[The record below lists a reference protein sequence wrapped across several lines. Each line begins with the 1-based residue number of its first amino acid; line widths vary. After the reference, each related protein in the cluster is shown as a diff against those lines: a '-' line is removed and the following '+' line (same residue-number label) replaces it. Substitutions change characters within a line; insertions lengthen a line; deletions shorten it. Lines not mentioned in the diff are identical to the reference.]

1 MGARASVQAI
11 RDSAPAATLDEV
23 DRRII
28 NALQGGFPVCEHPY
42 AVAARNLG
50 LEEGELLA
58 RLRRLLDERVLTRFG
73 PLYNADRFGGSNVL
87 AAMSVPNPDFDR
99 IAQFVNQQPEIAHNY
114 RREHRLNMW
123 FVGAAE
129 SPEKVEAAFSYIEAI
144 TGYPV
149 YRFPKEQEYFVEL
162 RLKA

>member
-1 MGARASVQAI
+1 MSAVAI
-11 RDSAPAATLDEV
+11 ERPVRVETPMPVLDEV

-28 NALQGGFPVCEHPY
+28 NGLQGGFPVCEHPY

-50 LEEGELLA
+50 LEEGELLT
-58 RLRRLLDERVLTRFG
+58 RLKRMLDDKVLTRFG
-73 PLYNADRFGGSNVL
+73 PLYNADRFGGTNVL
-87 AAMSVPNPDFDR
+87 AAMSVPNADFDR

-129 SPEKVEAAFSYIEAI
+129 TPEKVESAFCYIEKVS
-144 TGYPV
+144 GYPIF
-149 YRFPKEQEYFVEL
+149 RFPKEQEYFVEL
-162 RLKA
+162 KLKA